1 MRKTGHALG
10 AVAAASFVLSGC
22 AVKPVDF
29 VRTPQQ
35 GPRDILCRDIIMQNA
50 RVPLPGG
57 PAMASGQHEGWQT
70 DYAGETLGQA
80 LESMLS
86 APIPPASPASRGQ
99 QPVSES
105 VLILSG
111 GSQQGAFGAGF
122 LRAWAA
128 PPDAD
133 QRTQPIPEEEYR
145 LPRFR
150 MVTGISTGAL
160 QSTFAFLNDTRTP
173 VDEYSIESEG
183 QLLRPLV
190 KGKLEDKPLRAGRQ
204 LARKGTLA
212 RLQPLRERLDTLIS
226 HDIMLRVAAE
236 AKAGRKLLV
245 GAVEMGSGEMAV
257 FDLTKAAA
265 IYADSYD
272 ASGQASKTDHP
283 RAQMRQCYI
292 EALMASSSVPMSAAP
307 VFIDNKMYID
317 GGARFGV
324 LADLTA
330 GAYRGAAIKAAAK
343 NRTATAQQGITPTSE
358 DMTPRNL
365 FILVNATLEVPQLC
379 RLSKCPEDENGKPQA
394 PADDVP
400 HSEWDFLQL
409 AQRSVSVLINQS
421 YRSSVFIADGQYRA
435 REFKPHFVKLEP
447 DHLRY
452 STAIDFPG
460 AGDAPKTC
468 WQWRQEDERI
478 DQPMEFFPRYMRCLI
493 KYGETAAKASSFKAA
508 EPQHGSR

>member
-1 MRKTGHALG
+1 MQKAKGVLG
-10 AVAAASFVLSGC
+10 ALTAASLMLAGC
-22 AVKPVDF
+22 GVKPVDF

-35 GPRDILCRDIIMQNA
+35 TPRDIVCRDIIMQNA
-50 RVPLPGG
+50 RIPLPTLPANAEAAVQQDGG
-57 PAMASGQHEGWQT
+57 WEG
-70 DYAGETLGQA
+70 DYADQTVGQA
-80 LESMLS
+80 LETMLS
-86 APIPPASPASRGQ
+86 SPLPTESPVSRQ
-99 QPVSES
+99 HPVSES

-122 LRAWAA
+122 LKAWAVK
-128 PPDAD
+128 
-133 QRTQPIPEEEYR
+133 RGGH

-160 QSTFAFLNDTRTP
+160 QSTFAFLDRTDVP
-173 VDEYSIESEG
+173 VEEYSTAGEG
-183 QLLRPLV
+183 DLLKPLV
-190 KGKLEDKPLRAGRQ
+190 RGKLDDKPISAARA
-204 LARKGTLA
+204 LAGQGTLA
-212 RLQPLRERLDTLIS
+212 KLQPLRERLDSLIS
-226 HDIMLRVAAE
+226 HDIMMRVAAE
-236 AKAGRKLLV
+236 ASAGRKLLV

-257 FDLTKAAA
+257 FDLTKAAT
-265 IYADSYD
+265 IYADGYD
-272 ASGQASKTDHP
+272 ASGQTSETDHP
-283 RAQMRQCYI
+283 GAPMRKCYI

-330 GAYRGAAIKAAAK
+330 GAYRSVAIKAAAK
-343 NRTATAQQGITPTSE
+343 YRKTYEGQDTPAPPE
-358 DMTPRNL
+358 DPTPRNL

-379 RLSKCPEDENGKPQA
+379 RLSACPVDENGKPRP

-421 YRSSVFIADGQYRA
+421 YRSSVFIADGQFRA
-435 REFKPHFVKLEP
+435 KEFRSHFVKLEP

-452 STAIDFPG
+452 ATAIDFPG
-460 AGDAPKTC
+460 AGSTPRTC

-478 DQPMEFFPRYMRCLI
+478 DKPMEFFPRYMRCLI
-493 KYGETAAKASSFKAA
+493 RYGEQDPRVSGFAAA
-508 EPQHGSR
+508 E

>member
-1 MRKTGHALG
+1 
-10 AVAAASFVLSGC
+10 VQAAQTVQSV
-22 AVKPVDF
+22 
-29 VRTPQQ
+29 Q
-35 GPRDILCRDIIMQNA
+35 
-50 RVPLPGG
+50 
-57 PAMASGQHEGWQT
+57 PADPPTEGMPEQGWQS
-70 DYAGETLGQA
+70 DYAEETLGQE
-80 LESMLS
+80 LETMLS
-86 APIPPASPASRGQ
+86 APLPEAGPASRGQ
-99 QPVSES
+99 QPVSQS

-122 LRAWAA
+122 LREWAA

-133 QRTQPIPEEEYR
+133 QRTQPIPEQEYR

-150 MVTGISTGAL
+150 LVTGISTGAL

-173 VDEYSIESEG
+173 VEEYSIESEK
-183 QLLRPLV
+183 QLLRPLL
-190 KGKLEDKPLRAGRQ
+190 KGKLEDKPLKAGRQ

-226 HDIMLRVAAE
+226 HDIMMRVAAE
-236 AKAGRKLLV
+236 AEAGRKLLV

-257 FDLTKAAA
+257 FDLTKAAT
-265 IYADSYD
+265 IYAESYD
-272 ASGQASKTDHP
+272 ASGRVSETDHP

-330 GAYRGAAIKAAAK
+330 GAYRSAAINAAEEYRK
-343 NRTATAQQGITPTSE
+343 SYEQQGIAKAPE
-358 DMTPRNL
+358 DPTPRNL

-379 RLSKCPEDENGKPQA
+379 RLGKCPVDENGKPQA

-435 REFKPHFVKLEP
+435 QQFKPHFVKLEP
-447 DHLRY
+447 DHLRHA
-452 STAIDFPG
+452 TAIDFPG

-493 KYGETAAKASSFKAA
+493 KYGEKAAKGSSFKAA
-508 EPQHGSR
+508 EPQHDRRSSPAPRVRRRWYSGALRRAAQRKSRGRMSYFASLS